1 MNKKSKGDNMTTDN
15 EETSS
20 DNQAASN
27 RAALHT
33 SLWNIANELRGHMD
47 ADDFRDYILAFI
59 FYKFLSERVTKLADE
74 LLEPDGVTFEKVQ
87 DKPEYVDALRDRCVE
102 ELGYFLEPAEL
113 FGVVARGA
121 ETNENLN
128 TDLDEIFDH
137 IQKST
142 LGTASEEDFENLFSE
157 IDLASSKLGRN
168 LADRNKLIA
177 KVLNH
182 LAQIDFR
189 LEDAEIDVLGDAYEY
204 MIGQFASGAGKK
216 AGEFYTP
223 QEVSE
228 ILARIVKGNKRKI
241 SSVYDPTCGSGS
253 LLIRVGRQFQD
264 AQNTEY
270 YGQESNPTTYN
281 LARMNMILHDI
292 NYQRFSIALDDTLVH
307 PAHLDKKFEAVVA
320 NPPFSAN
327 WSADPLFLDDERFA
341 GAGKLAPKSK
351 ADWAFLEH
359 MIYQLDDSGTMAS
372 VVPHGVLFRGA
383 AEQAIRQ
390 YFIKEK
396 NYLDAV
402 IGLPSNVFFG
412 TSIPVA
418 IVVFKKYREHPENVL
433 FIDASREFQKGK
445 NQNKLRPED
454 ITKIVE
460 TFITRTEIPK
470 YAHIAPLSEI
480 EENDYNLNISRYV
493 DTFEPEPEVDIKAV
507 YSEFKALDAQIAAT
521 ETKLEGYLQALGV
534 EL

>member
-1 MNKKSKGDNMTTDN
+1 MSNANTQSNPPTGGEDQKS
-15 EETSS
+15 
-20 DNQAASN
+20 QL
-27 RAALHT
+27 RT
-33 SLWNIANELRGHMD
+33 SLWNIANDLRGHMD

-59 FYKFLSERVTKLADE
+59 FYKYLSEKVEKLSNE
-74 LLEPDGVTFEKVQ
+74 LLKPDGLKFSDIIQ
-87 DKPEYVDALRDRCVE
+87 RQEYVDAIRSRCVE
-102 ELGYFLEPAEL
+102 ELGYFLEPAEM
-113 FGVVARGA
+113 FAEVAKNA
-121 ETNENLN
+121 DQNTNLN
-128 TDLDEIFDH
+128 TDLDAIFEH

-142 LGTASEEDFENLFSE
+142 LGTESEDDFENLFSE
-157 IDLASSKLGRN
+157 IDLASSKLGRT
-168 LADRNKLIA
+168 LTDRNKLIA
-177 KVLNH
+177 KVLGH
-182 LAQIDFR
+182 LAQIDFQ
-189 LEDAEIDVLGDAYEY
+189 LENAEIDILGDAYEY

-228 ILARIVKGNKRKI
+228 ILARIVKGNKEKI
-241 SSVYDPTCGSGS
+241 ASVYDPTCGSGS
-253 LLIRVGRQFQD
+253 LLIRVGRQFGD
-264 AQNTEY
+264 SQNIEY

-292 NYQRFSIALDDTLVH
+292 NYKRFDIALDDTLIAPQH
-307 PAHLDKKFEAVVA
+307 TSRKFEAVCA
-320 NPPFSAN
+320 NPPFSAK
-327 WSADPLFLDDERFA
+327 WSADPMFLDDERFA
-341 GAGKLAPKSK
+341 AAGKLAPKSK

-359 MIYQLDDSGTMAS
+359 MIFQLDDDGTMAS

-383 AEQAIRQ
+383 AEQTIRK

-418 IVVFKKYREHPENVL
+418 IVVFQKNRKNSNDVL

-454 ITKIVE
+454 ISKILN
-460 TFITRTEIPK
+460 TFLDRTQIDK
-470 YAHIAPLSEI
+470 YSHIAPLSEI

-493 DTFEPEPEVDIKAV
+493 DTFEEEEPID
-507 YSEFKALDAQIAAT
+507 IAAVLR
-521 ETKLEGYLQALGV
+521 ELDELNPEISRLEAEMKGHLESLGIDH
-534 EL
+534 E